1 MREARR
7 APRVAGCLRA
17 LRPLCPAGVGQ
28 PLPVH
33 HESRRVGRAGHL
45 GPVENTTGPK
55 CFEAPSSLLHNRS
68 ILGTVSL
75 LIRNR
80 GVRDERSTTASV
92 MLVLIALA
100 TASASPASLGSAE
113 TTLFWASGP
122 VAPNETL
129 LVAGAGLSAGSRI
142 AVHLRYD
149 GKSSAAPVVVKP
161 AKVSDASVVFTL
173 PATLNPGA
181 YTVQVCDQ
189 GAPTACSNALP
200 VNRAELW
207 WVAGDAG
214 NRSTAGGWVRLFGTG
229 LDFAGHSSGLGGQG
243 EAAALEEQLQHAL
256 RSRDVAG
263 IATLANELSELLGG
277 RSGSLA
283 PGARGTAELQLQ
295 LQTPE
300 GQAAATAPVVI
311 PALNGSLWDAT
322 FALPAS
328 LAPGVYQIAA
338 RNQYQSTWTALDAFS
353 KTNPHARTIEVV
365 AAPAKGKVFAVV
377 DYMQQ
382 CGVPN
387 GGLNFSTGAAIVS
400 DYTTLLTCYTVHR
413 SSSTC
418 WEHSRS
424 RTPPA
429 DALC

>member
-1 MREARR
+1 MNS
-7 APRVAGCLRA
+7 A
-17 LRPLCPAGVGQ
+17 L
-28 PLPVH
+28 
-33 HESRRVGRAGHL
+33 
-45 GPVENTTGPK
+45 N
-55 CFEAPSSLLHNRS
+55 N
-68 ILGTVSL
+68 
-75 LIRNR
+75 
-80 GVRDERSTTASV
+80 SV
-92 MLVLIALA
+92 MLLLIALA
-100 TASASPASLGSAE
+100 AASASPASLGSAE

-207 WVAGDAG
+207 WAAGDAG

-263 IATLANELSELLGG
+263 IATLAKELSELLGG